1 MRFEEIQ
8 AAVRDEVGDELEAL
22 HAEWLAQGA
31 APAATFDGG
40 TLDKGTGA
48 DGTHAGDE
56 ALDGFVAWLH
66 ERGRIGQ
73 DTFRS
78 LHADGEVHLNN
89 LATLATYFEDDD
101 SLDEPTDEAPINT
114 DTAAFPIRTR
124 LGPKPAHDASARFA
138 FLGKLAAGAMGE
150 IHIARDKE
158 LQRKVAVKRMTDKVK
173 RSNKLSS
180 RFYTEAQVT
189 AQLDHPNIVP
199 VYSLEADP
207 EGGLAYTMKLI
218 KGKTFTQLIA
228 DVREGY
234 EEGRPPDEDHDLSAR
249 LEWFL
254 RVCDAIAYAH
264 DRGVIH
270 RDLKP
275 DNIMVGKFGEVFVMD
290 WGIARLNQTSDG
302 GTEELVDM
310 GGEGSAGRTRLGTV
324 IGTPAYMSPEQAEGN
339 NDLIDG
345 RSDEFA
351 LGLILFEL
359 CCLKQALTGRD
370 TMSLL
375 LKVQRAELEAFEGH
389 PKAPPLAPELKAI
402 VARATHRDP
411 DQRYPGVKQL
421 ADDVR
426 RFLRGEVT
434 EALPHGVWRRT
445 RTWLSQHTTLL
456 LATLLVS
463 GAITGFTGI
472 TGLTTILVQRVAAEE
487 REAQLADL
495 LGIVSGQAH
504 ALDARMFEYQ
514 GLLKVLASNAV
525 EAVQRDQDSI
535 GPEGDAYFVS
545 EPFRPPDLTHSAR
558 YDTEV
563 SIGWPVF
570 KLPDT
575 LTPEQAVP
583 SIRQLTLL
591 RHPMRRLLLSSISE
605 SAVGLPPEQEEQQLL
620 SVGSPIAWAYVALE
634 NGVLAHYPGHNHF
647 PSPYDATRR
656 PWYKL
661 VAGQRGPQWGSPQV
675 DFGGL
680 GMMLPCSMGLYD
692 DDGRQLGVAG
702 IELPFDYLID
712 HVLEAPQLQ
721 EVAEAYVIDAD
732 GRIVVQSADKR
743 RSRTDSGL
751 GKHRVRL
758 KSFPVE
764 AVLDARVTRANGRL
778 SHVNRRGK
786 RELLVWYA
794 LDSARGWSYVVRGE
808 EKALLQ
814 AMADLAQ

>member
-1 MRFEEIQ
+1 MTMRFEEIQ
-8 AAVRDEVGDELEAL
+8 DAVSGEVGDDLAELRAQWEAEGNSD
-22 HAEWLAQGA
+22 AE
-31 APAATFDGG
+31 
-40 TLDKGTGA
+40 
-48 DGTHAGDE
+48 
-56 ALDGFVAWLH
+56 LDGFVAWLH
-66 ERGRIGQ
+66 ERGRIGR

-78 LHADGEVHLNN
+78 LHAGGEVHLGN
-89 LATLATYFEDDD
+89 LATLATYFEDDEEGD
-101 SLDEPTDEAPINT
+101 DETDEAPFGG
-114 DTAAFPIRTR
+114 DTSAFPIRQR
-124 LGPKPAHDASARFA
+124 APVVPSGNAEARFK

-158 LQRKVAVKRMTDKVK
+158 LQRKVAVKRMTEKVK
-173 RSNKLSS
+173 RSAKLSS

-199 VYSLEADP
+199 VYSLEVDP
-207 EGGLAYTMKLI
+207 AGGLAYTMKLI
-218 KGKTFTQLIA
+218 KGKTFTQLIR
-228 DVREGY
+228 DVFDGY
-234 EEGRPPDEDHDLSAR
+234 EQGRSPDEDHELSAR

-290 WGIARLNQTSDG
+290 WGIARLNNHDDAPP
-302 GTEELVDM
+302 EEMVELGPD
-310 GGEGSAGRTRLGTV
+310 SNAGRTRVGTV

-375 LKVQRAELEAFEGH
+375 LKVQRAELEPFSGH
-389 PKAPPLAPELKAI
+389 PKAPPLPPELAAI
-402 VARATHRDP
+402 VRRATHRDR
-411 DQRYPGVKQL
+411 DQRYPGVKEL

-426 RFLRGEVT
+426 RYLRGEVT
-434 EALPHGVWRRT
+434 HAMPHGLWRRT

-456 LATLLVS
+456 LTALLIS
-463 GAITGFTGI
+463 GAVTGVTGI
-472 TGLTTILVQRVAAEE
+472 TALTGLLVQKVAAEE
-487 REAQLADL
+487 REQQVAEL

-504 ALDARMFEYQ
+504 ALDARLFEYQ

-525 EAVQRDQDSI
+525 EAIERDQRSI
-535 GPEGDAYFVS
+535 GPEGDSYFVS
-545 EPFRPPDLTHSAR
+545 DPFRPPDLAPSPR
-558 YDTEV
+558 YGTDV

-570 KLPDT
+570 KR
-575 LTPEQAVP
+575 PEGLDLDDATP

-605 SAVGLPPEQEEQQLL
+605 AAVGLPTEQEADKLL
-620 SVGSPIAWAYVALE
+620 DEGSPIAWAYVALE

-647 PSPYDATRR
+647 PSPYDATKR

-661 VAGQRGPQWGSPQV
+661 VSGERGPRWGSPHV

-680 GMMLPCSMGLYD
+680 GLMLPCSMGLYD
-692 DDGRQLGVAG
+692 DEGRQVGVAG
-702 IELPFDYLID
+702 IELPFHYLIE
-712 HVLEAPQLQ
+712 HLLEAPALAG
-721 EVAEAYVIDAD
+721 VAETYVIDAS
-732 GRIVVQSADKR
+732 GRIVVQSSDKT
-743 RSRTDSGL
+743 RSKTDSGL
-751 GKHRVRL
+751 GKRVVRL
-758 KSFPVE
+758 KSFPV
-764 AVLDARVTRANGRL
+764 DAMLQQRATRPNGQMAWV
-778 SHVNRRGK
+778 SKRGK
-786 RELLVWYA
+786 REMLVWYE
-794 LDSARGWSYVVRGE
+794 LDAVAGWTYVIRGDA
-808 EKALLQ
+808 KALLQ
-814 AMADLAQ
+814 ATDR